1 MIKLGFYVDIRHKSL
16 DCSHI
21 EQGNPGLGGTQ
32 YQMLLLAYHLANTY
46 KDKFNVYLFV
56 DEKVKFANDH
66 ITQVQLL
73 DKGDLREE
81 IVKSNISVLIVRS
94 ELEIL
99 RY

>member
-1 MIKLGFYVDIRHKSL
+1 MVRLGLYIEVRHPDL
-16 DCSHI
+16 DCSCI
-21 EQGNPGLGGTQ
+21 ESGNPGLGGTQ

-94 ELEIL
+94 EL
-99 RY
+99 